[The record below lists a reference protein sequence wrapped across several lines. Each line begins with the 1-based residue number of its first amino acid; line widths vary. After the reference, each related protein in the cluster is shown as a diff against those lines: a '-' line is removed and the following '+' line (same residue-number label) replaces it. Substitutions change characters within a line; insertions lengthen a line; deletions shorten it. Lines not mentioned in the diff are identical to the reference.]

1 MAGPIQLGDVI
12 NFSKL
17 AWDVY
22 KFGWDNDFNATRQYA
37 EFGRDVRGLAENLE
51 ILNRV
56 VNKADQSLRQEGA
69 FKPLRW
75 DPSSLGEIIGDY
87 KETLSEC
94 CNLIADNHR
103 YRLSGGPLRNIEW
116 NVLVAPAA
124 DRLRARIVLH
134 NSKVLHVLK
143 PFEIDLLYRVR
154 EDIRLVHQ
162 DLAHRISAV
171 HLDLHRLIGVLV
183 PDLEHALAQQG
194 RREPVQLE
202 IPQIVADGL
211 QHAWTAEG
219 QQGGLGPSLQE
230 MADVFVLHYHK
241 STVNF
246 TAGILVENRIPEI
259 EQYVS
264 LLKCIWVMRH
274 IRESPEL
281 RQSTT
286 SSLSH
291 WPSYIQELEDDL
303 ALQCDRFRQDLV
315 PPSLAGLQPDM
326 FDIWPEKELAQ
337 LVDVVTRDALME
349 QVLDIPMQG
358 AAANVQRK
366 LQLLR
371 RMGADGKRF
380 RINMTGVE
388 QGTTSRNAR
397 RQAETIDFD
406 ITSVIINPLY
416 AVPSNARAWD
426 MVLRKDERV
435 AKLTFMQLKDAVRF
449 QHAITGFKAFDSYS
463 QYKAMV
469 SFVVSGGGEPIVE
482 SACVQLWVPKLL
494 DGQLVTN
501 NESAVE
507 QNAASRSASVALSG
521 TGTASRQSTLR
532 RGGGGG
538 GPWDTAS
545 PLMTSPT
552 ETVSMWNSTSP
563 PMGPA
568 VRNPSVPSPPT
579 TTTTTNDPAGARPP
593 MAIPRRPV
601 GSGSRQTPAASP
613 PSGHQQPITSISPAS
628 PRSSSLFPVSW
639 QARAPSVSTATTRPD
654 RTFSMSS
661 NISATT
667 SPSNNSSSG
676 SEARTATVSIGGYT
690 TGTVHRRPPKP
701 MLVFFTQ
708 NTKTGRPAMVTVD
721 IDEDTEVNPDRCNC
735 RRSGRDGS
743 SCQIAAIEQSRGN
756 ADMSVRRFESHDGD
770 VDWNMAK
777 LALGRRGEKEY
788 ADAAWKDVRRIS
800 IWFPTPE
807 DRAKFGGTPNI
818 CQCSAKTEAELSQC
832 LKRRHKGF
840 LGLVRE
846 SGRQQLNEY
855 HRARFASQHDV
866 VRGMRDDY

>member
-37 EFGRDVRGLAENLE
+37 EFGRDVRGLAENLD
-51 ILNRV
+51 ILTRV
-56 VNKADQSLRQEGA
+56 VDRADQSLRQDGV
-69 FKPLRW
+69 FRPLRW
-75 DPSSLGEIIGDY
+75 DPSSLEEIIGDY
-87 KETLSEC
+87 KETLTEC
-94 CNLIADNHR
+94 CNLIAENHR
-103 YRLSGGPLRNIEW
+103 YRVSGGPLRNIEW

-124 DRLRARIVLH
+124 DRLRARIELH

-143 PFEIDLLYRVR
+143 PFEIDLLSRVR

-183 PDLEHALAQQG
+183 PDLEHALAQQA
-194 RREPVQLE
+194 RREPIQLE

-211 QHAWTAEG
+211 QHAWAAER
-219 QQGGLGPSLQE
+219 QQDGSGSSLQE

-241 STVNF
+241 STANF
-246 TAGILVENRIPEI
+246 TAGILVENRIPDI
-259 EQYVS
+259 EQYLS

-281 RQSTT
+281 RQSATG
-286 SSLSH
+286 SLSH
-291 WPSYIQELEDDL
+291 WPSYIQQLEDDL

-315 PPSLAGLQPDM
+315 PPALTGLLPEM

-358 AAANVQRK
+358 AAANVHRK

-371 RMGADGKRF
+371 RMGTDGKRF
-380 RINMTGVE
+380 RINITGVE
-388 QGTTSRNAR
+388 QGGTSRNAR

-416 AVPSNARAWD
+416 AVPSNAGVWD

-435 AKLTFMQLKDAVRF
+435 AKLTFTQLKDAVRF
-449 QHAITGFKAFDSYS
+449 QHATTGFKAFDSYS

-469 SFVVSGGGEPIVE
+469 SFVVSGAGEPIVE
-482 SACVQLWVPKLL
+482 SACVQLWVPKVL

-501 NESAVE
+501 NESSVE
-507 QNAASRSASVALSG
+507 QNAGSRSASVAYSG
-521 TGTASRQSTLR
+521 TGTATRQSTLR
-532 RGGGGG
+532 GGG
-538 GPWDTAS
+538 GPWDTVNPFMA
-545 PLMTSPT
+545 SPT
-552 ETVSMWNSTSP
+552 ETVSMWNSASSP
-563 PMGPA
+563 PTGPPA
-568 VRNPSVPSPPT
+568 RNSSMPSPPT
-579 TTTTTNDPAGARPP
+579 TNDPSGARPP

-601 GSGSRQTPAASP
+601 GSGGRQAPAASP
-613 PSGHQQPITSISPAS
+613 PNSYQQPSATWTSPTS
-628 PRSSSLFPVSW
+628 PRSSSLF
-639 QARAPSVSTATTRPD
+639 QASRQPMAPSVSTATTRPD
-654 RTFSMSS
+654 RTFSVSS
-661 NISATT
+661 NMSVMTT
-667 SPSNNSSSG
+667 PSNNSSSG
-676 SEARTATVSIGGYT
+676 SEARTATVRIGGYT

-701 MLVFFTQ
+701 MLVFFTR
-708 NTKTGRPAMVTVD
+708 NPKTGKPAMVAVD
-721 IDEDTEVNPDRCNC
+721 IDEDTQVNPDRCNC

-743 SCQIAAIEQSRGN
+743 SCQIAAIEQDQGN
-756 ADMSVRRFESHDGD
+756 MDMSVRRFESRDSD
-770 VDWNMAK
+770 VDWNVAK
-777 LALGRRGEKEY
+777 LALGRRGEREY
-788 ADAAWKDVRRIS
+788 ADAVWKDVRRIS
-800 IWFPTPE
+800 IWFPTSQ

-818 CQCSAKTEAELSQC
+818 CQCSARTEAELSEC
-832 LKRRHKGF
+832 LKRRHKGL

-866 VRGMRDDY
+866 VRGMRDDYR

>member
-12 NFSKL
+12 NFGKL

-22 KFGWDNDFNATRQYA
+22 TFGWDKDFNATRQYA
-37 EFGRDVRGLAENLE
+37 EFGRDVRGLAENLD
-51 ILNRV
+51 ILTRV
-56 VNKADQSLRQEGA
+56 VNKADQSLQQERV

-75 DPSSLGEIIGDY
+75 DPLSLEEIIGDY
-87 KETLSEC
+87 KETLNEC
-94 CNLIADNHR
+94 RNLITDNNR
-103 YRLSGGPLRNIEW
+103 YRLSSGPLRNIEW

-124 DRLRARIVLH
+124 DRLRERIALH
-134 NSKVLHVLK
+134 NSKILHVLK
-143 PFEIDLLYRVR
+143 PFEIDLLCRVR

-183 PDLEHALAQQG
+183 PDLEHAIAQQG
-194 RREPVQLE
+194 RREPIQLE
-202 IPQIVADGL
+202 IPPIVADGL
-211 QHAWTAEG
+211 KHAWTAER
-219 QQGGLGPSLQE
+219 QQGGLDPSLRE
-230 MADVFVLHYHK
+230 MADAFVLHYHR
-241 STVNF
+241 STFNF
-246 TAGILVENRIPEI
+246 TAGILVENRIPSI

-264 LLKCIWVMRH
+264 LLKCVWVMRY

-281 RQSTT
+281 QQSTT

-291 WPSYIQELEDDL
+291 WPSYIQELENDL

-315 PPSLAGLQPDM
+315 PPSLTGLLPGM
-326 FDIWPEKELAQ
+326 FDIWPEKEVTQ

-358 AAANVQRK
+358 AAANIQRK

-371 RMGADGKRF
+371 RIGADGKRF
-380 RINMTGVE
+380 RINITGVE
-388 QGTTSRNAR
+388 QGGTSRNTR

-416 AVPSNARAWD
+416 AVPSNAGVWD

-435 AKLTFMQLKDAVRF
+435 AKLIFMQLKDAVRF
-449 QHAITGFKAFDSYS
+449 QHAITGFRVFNNYS
-463 QYKAMV
+463 QYKTMV

-501 NESAVE
+501 NESLVE
-507 QNAASRSASVALSG
+507 QNAASRSVSVAYLG
-521 TGTASRQSTLR
+521 TGAASRQGTLR
-532 RGGGGG
+532 DSG
-538 GPWDTAS
+538 GPWDTAN
-545 PLMTSPT
+545 PFMTSPP
-552 ETVSMWNSTSP
+552 ETVSMRNS
-563 PMGPA
+563 A
-568 VRNPSVPSPPT
+568 SPPT
-579 TTTTTNDPAGARPP
+579 GPPARGPSMLPPPTTNESSGTQLP

-613 PSGHQQPITSISPAS
+613 PSSHQQPITTASTSPAS
-628 PRSSSLFPVSW
+628 LRSSSLFPVSW
-639 QARAPSVSTATTRPD
+639 QPMAPSVSTATTRPN

-661 NISATT
+661 NVSATT

-676 SEARTATVSIGGYT
+676 SEARTATVNIGGYT
-690 TGTVHRRPPKP
+690 TGIVHRRPPNP

-708 NTKTGRPAMVTVD
+708 NPKTGKPAMVTVD
-721 IDEDTEVNPDRCNC
+721 IDEDTKVNPDRCNC

-743 SCQIAAIEQSRGN
+743 SCEIAAIEQNQGD
-756 ADMSVRRFESHDGD
+756 ADMLVRRFESRDSD
-770 VDWNMAK
+770 VDWNVAK

-788 ADAAWKDVRRIS
+788 ADAAWRGVRRIS
-800 IWFPTPE
+800 ICFSTPQ

-818 CQCSAKTEAELSQC
+818 CQCIARTEPGLNQC
-832 LKRRHKGF
+832 LKSGHKGY

-855 HRARFASQHDV
+855 HRDRFASQHDV
-866 VRGMRDDY
+866 VRGMRDD

>member
-22 KFGWDNDFNATRQYA
+22 RFGWDNDFNATRQYA
-37 EFGRDVRGLAENLE
+37 EFGRDVRGLAENLD
-51 ILNRV
+51 ILSRV

-75 DPSSLGEIIGDY
+75 DRSSLDEIIGDY
-87 KETLSEC
+87 EETLTEC
-94 CNLIADNHR
+94 CNLIENNHR
-103 YRLSGGPLRNIEW
+103 YRLSSGPLRNIEW

-124 DRLRARIVLH
+124 DRLRARIALH

-143 PFEIDLLYRVR
+143 PFEIDLLCRVR
-154 EDIRLVHQ
+154 EDIRLVHE

-183 PDLEHALAQQG
+183 PDLEQALARQG
-194 RREPVQLE
+194 HRELIQLE
-202 IPQIVADGL
+202 IPRVV
-211 QHAWTAEG
+211 AEG
-219 QQGGLGPSLQE
+219 FQKAWDAERREDDLGPSLQE

-264 LLKCIWVMRH
+264 LLKCIWVMRR
-274 IRESPEL
+274 IRESAEL
-281 RQSTT
+281 QQSTT
-286 SSLSH
+286 SLSH

-303 ALQCDRFRQDLV
+303 AFQCDRFRQDLV
-315 PPSLAGLQPDM
+315 PPSLTGLLPEM
-326 FDIWPEKELAQ
+326 LDIWPEKELAQ

-380 RINMTGVE
+380 RINISGVE
-388 QGTTSRNAR
+388 QGSTSRNAR

-416 AVPSNARAWD
+416 AVPSTTGAWD
-426 MVLRKDERV
+426 MILRKDERV
-435 AKLTFMQLKDAVRF
+435 AKLAFTQLKDAVRF
-449 QHAITGFKAFDSYS
+449 QQAITGFKAFDNYS

-469 SFVVSGGGEPIVE
+469 SFVVSGRGEPIVE
-482 SACVQLWVPKLL
+482 SACIQLWVPKQL

-501 NESAVE
+501 NESSVG
-507 QNAASRSASVALSG
+507 QNAASRSASVASSA
-521 TGTASRQSTLR
+521 TETASRQSTLR
-532 RGGGGG
+532 GL
-538 GPWDTAS
+538 WDTTN
-545 PLMTSPT
+545 PITTSPT
-552 ETVSMWNSTSP
+552 ETVSMWNNMSP
-563 PMGPA
+563 PTGPTA
-568 VRNPSVPSPPT
+568 RSPSIPSPPT
-579 TTTTTNDPAGARPP
+579 INNPAGVRSP

-601 GSGSRQTPAASP
+601 GSGSRQTTAASP
-613 PSGHQQPITSISPAS
+613 PRGYQQPTMSTSPVS
-628 PRSSSLFPVSW
+628 PRSSSLFPGSW
-639 QARAPSVSTATTRPD
+639 QSRAPSVSTVNTRPD

-661 NISATT
+661 NMSAAT

-676 SEARTATVSIGGYT
+676 SEARTATVSIGGFT

-701 MLVFFTQ
+701 MLVLFTQ
-708 NTKTGRPAMVTVD
+708 HPQTGKLAMVTID

-743 SCQIAAIEQSRGN
+743 SCLIAAIEQNRGN
-756 ADMSVRRFESHDGD
+756 VDMSVRRFESRDGD
-770 VDWNMAK
+770 MDWNLAK

-788 ADAAWKDVRRIS
+788 AAAVWKDVRRIS
-800 IWFPTPE
+800 IMFPTPE

-818 CQCSAKTEAELSQC
+818 CQCSARTEAELGQC

-855 HRARFASQHDV
+855 HRARFGSQHDV
-866 VRGMRDDY
+866 VRGMRDD